1 MNFIAII
8 ILLTIIIDFIVNWA
22 ADILNLRYLRDDVPE
37 VFQDVYDAERYQ
49 KSQEYL
55 KVNTRFGWITATFD
69 LIVMLIF
76 WFGKGF
82 PLLDQWVRSWDHGPV
97 ISGLMYMGILLLFK
111 AVLSLPFSIYDT
123 FVIEERF
130 GFNKTTWQTYVT
142 DLIKGLVLS
151 ILLGG
156 ALLGGILAFLE
167 YTGPNAWLYC
177 WGTVIVFTLVMQ
189 FIAPTWIMPLFNK
202 FEPLE
207 DGELKTAIISYA
219 DAVDFP
225 LKNVFVMDGSK
236 RSGKSNAFFTGFG
249 KNKRIALFDTLI
261 AQHTVSELVAVLAHE
276 IGHYKKKHI
285 LKSLII
291 GIVHT
296 GVMFFL
302 LSLFISYQ
310 GLFDAFYM
318 DQQSVYA
325 GLIFF
330 GMLYSP
336 IEFFIGIFLQMRS
349 RKNEY
354 EADCFAVETTKDSE
368 SMTNALKKLSAHNLS
383 NLVPHPF
390 YVFMNY
396 SHPPVLE
403 RIKAIRN

>member
-82 PLLDQWVRSWDHGPV
+82 PLLDHWVRSWDHGPV

-130 GFNKTTWQTYVT
+130 GFNKTTWQTYIA

-156 ALLGGILAFLE
+156 ALLGGDTRFSGIRRPERLAVLLGDC
-167 YTGPNAWLYC
+167 YRLYA
-177 WGTVIVFTLVMQ
+177 G
-189 FIAPTWIMPLFNK
+189 
-202 FEPLE
+202 
-207 DGELKTAIISYA
+207 
-219 DAVDFP
+219 DAV
-225 LKNVFVMDGSK
+225 
-236 RSGKSNAFFTGFG
+236 
-249 KNKRIALFDTLI
+249 
-261 AQHTVSELVAVLAHE
+261 H
-276 IGHYKKKHI
+276 
-285 LKSLII
+285 
-291 GIVHT
+291 
-296 GVMFFL
+296 
-302 LSLFISYQ
+302 
-310 GLFDAFYM
+310 
-318 DQQSVYA
+318 
-325 GLIFF
+325 
-330 GMLYSP
+330 
-336 IEFFIGIFLQMRS
+336 
-349 RKNEY
+349 
-354 EADCFAVETTKDSE
+354 C
-368 SMTNALKKLSAHNLS
+368 
-383 NLVPHPF
+383 
-390 YVFMNY
+390 
-396 SHPPVLE
+396 SHLDHAPV
-403 RIKAIRN
+403 